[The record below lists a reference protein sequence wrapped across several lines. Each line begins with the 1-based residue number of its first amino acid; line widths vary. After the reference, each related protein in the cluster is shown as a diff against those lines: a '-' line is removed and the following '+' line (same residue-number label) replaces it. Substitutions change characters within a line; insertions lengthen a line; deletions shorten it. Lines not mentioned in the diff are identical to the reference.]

1 MVRREPTADIVKGI
15 REASTRVTSDQSLM
29 DHLALLLEGRASDGV
44 VKVKDLFNGVL
55 SVCAQDTFLLSLG
68 CMEGREE
75 RAKVIFVYNSPC
87 DPIPVGASDL
97 LQMSCIAAPH
107 GVQVVDVFADYFG
120 SDTVLLPTAYMHAI
134 RLIKDWMNC
143 SK

>member
-75 RAKVIFVYNSPC
+75 RAKV
-87 DPIPVGASDL
+87 
-97 LQMSCIAAPH
+97 
-107 GVQVVDVFADYFG
+107 VDVFADYFG